1 VGFDGAPA
9 RSITTGDTSQ
19 WAPTPLAAGR
29 IAYIAGGWQTPPAV
43 MRRAASTSL
52 AAGPSTTVAAG
63 LPKTPASF
71 PSADLTK
78 PTLVEFPGTD
88 GERAFG
94 QLFVPAHT
102 TGCAVIFAHGGIRR
116 QMLPGFHYLD
126 AYSYLYEMNQYL
138 ASRGCVVLSV
148 EYRSSIMR
156 GEAFRNAP
164 GWGFAGNTE
173 MLDVVGGSKYLLA
186 RKDVDAS
193 RGIGI
198 FGLSWGGYITSQALS
213 KHSDIFKA
221 GFDMAGVHDAAG
233 DRAQYGAV
241 AHVDTWTSPVFL
253 AQGDDD
259 RNVTFS
265 QGLTLARA
273 LQVKRPDVEFRQQVF
288 PGQTHDLYLTFE
300 QLVTVYT
307 AGADFLLQ
315 HLK

>member
-1 VGFDGAPA
+1 VK
-9 RSITTGDTSQ
+9 
-19 WAPTPLAAGR
+19 
-29 IAYIAGGWQTPPAV
+29 
-43 MRRAASTSL
+43 
-52 AAGPSTTVAAG
+52 PS
-63 LPKTPASF
+63 
-71 PSADLTK
+71 
-78 PTLVEFPGTD
+78 LVEFPGTD
-88 GERAFG
+88 GQQAFG
-94 QLFVPAHT
+94 QLFVPKT
-102 TGCAVIFAHGGIRR
+102 PNGCAVIFAHGGIRR

-138 ASRGCVVLSV
+138 TSRGCVVLSV

-173 MLDVVGGSKYLLA
+173 MLDVVGGAKFLLA

-213 KHSDIFKA
+213 AHSDIFKA

-241 AHVDTWTSPVFL
+241 AHVDTWTSPIFL

-265 QGLTLARA
+265 QGITLARA
-273 LQVKRPDVEFRQQVF
+273 LQLERPGVEFTQQVF
-288 PGQTHDLYLTFE
+288 PGQTHDLYLTYE

-307 AGADFLLQ
+307 EGSDFLLR
-315 HLK
+315 HLGVR